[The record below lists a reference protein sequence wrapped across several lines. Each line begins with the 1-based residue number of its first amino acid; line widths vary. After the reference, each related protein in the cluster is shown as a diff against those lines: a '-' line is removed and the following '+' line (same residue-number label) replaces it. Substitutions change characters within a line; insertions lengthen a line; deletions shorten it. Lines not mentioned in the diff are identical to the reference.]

1 MGGALLGGWLD
12 RGVDREAVAVVE
24 PTAPDRVSARFGVA
38 VVSAPDALDGEFAP
52 DVVVFAVKPQ
62 GMAEIVPAYRRF
74 AGAGTVFLSIAAGII
89 AIIIIV
95 VFMNR
100 FYRKSTREVALV
112 RTGFGGQK
120 VVLSSGC
127 LSLPFL
133 HRVEEINMRT
143 IRVEIQRT
151 GNKSLITT
159 DRIRVDMDLD
169 FYIRVQPTKEGVGTA
184 AQAIG
189 EQGYDVV
196 IYFPRDFNVRLQEF
210 RDQLKQRDGQ
220 APSSDAI
227 PSPQLFFDNSKDKSK
242 LAHRR
247 ISQVLRRWTDE
258 IGVQNLVQSDL
269 PPTVTHPFSFSD
281 TDLAAPSY
289 RDTSLWS
296 KVLPFVL
303 LIWALTGAFYP
314 AIDLC
319 AGEKERGTL
328 ETLLS
333 SPAERSEIV
342 MGKLFTIMAFSIATA
357 VLNLA
362 GMALTGKFLM
372 SQFSGIGGMVDIG
385 PPPMSALVW
394 LPLALVPMSALF
406 SALCLALAAFAR
418 STKEGQYYLM
428 PLMLI
433 TLPLTILPMTP
444 TFELN
449 LGNSL
454 IPVSGMMLLMRETI
468 QGNYREAA
476 PFVVPV
482 LAVTLMCC
490 WFAVRWAIDQ
500 FNRESVLFRQGER
513 VDVSNWIRH
522 KLRDRGPTP
531 TALEA
536 LLCGVILLVI
546 RFYAMS
552 SMKQQDSFTGFAVS
566 TTVMQIALIATPAML
581 MAVMLTSSPRR
592 TLLLTKPALLTLPA
606 AVLLAVALHP
616 GVLALS
622 EVVSNVFPMSDGQ
635 MEQINELLAKVQGD
649 APNVWMFLLVIAVLP
664 AICEEIAFRG
674 FILSGLR
681 HLGHKWQAIVI
692 SSIFFGVAHM
702 MVQQSLMA
710 ALVGVVI
717 GYIAVQSGN
726 LLPCIMFHMT
736 HNALAVVAG
745 NLREDSRFEWLY
757 SGDAYRWWVVAL
769 GAGIAAALLL
779 WFRALPYSKTEEE
792 LWQEAVDK
800 SAQATP
806 G

>member
-1 MGGALLGGWLD
+1 MNWNNVKLIFAREIRDQLRDRRTMFMIFVLPILLYPLLGMSLLLVTQFVQESPSNVLLIGADNLPD
-12 RGVDREAVAVVE
+12 DPPLVAGDGFRESLFSSPE
-24 PTAPDRVSARFGVA
+24 KRD
-38 VVSAPDALDGEFAP
+38 LLKLEFRADP
-52 DVVVFAVKPQ
+52 
-62 GMAEIVPAYRRF
+62 
-74 AGAGTVFLSIAAGII
+74 LSIVDGASEDAAEAEASQPPHDMQAAAAL
-89 AIIIIV
+89 AI
-95 VFMNR
+95 
-100 FYRKSTREVALV
+100 E
-112 RTGFGGQK
+112 
-120 VVLSSGC
+120 
-127 LSLPFL
+127 
-133 HRVEEINMRT
+133 
-143 IRVEIQRT
+143 
-151 GNKSLITT
+151 
-159 DRIRVDMDLD
+159 
-169 FYIRVQPTKEGVGTA
+169 
-184 AQAIG
+184 
-189 EQGYDVV
+189 EQGYDLV
-196 IYFPRDFNVRLQEF
+196 IYFPRGFDVRLQEF
-210 RDQLKQRDGQ
+210 RDQLKQRDGPMQ
-220 APSSDAI
+220 TAI
-227 PSPQLFFDNSKDKSK
+227 TIPNPRLFYDKSKDKSM

-247 ISQVLRRWTDE
+247 ASQLLRRWTDE
-258 IGVQNLVQSDL
+258 IGAQNLVQSEL
-269 PPTVTHPFSFSD
+269 PATITRPFLISD
-281 TDLAAPSY
+281 TDLAAPNY
-289 RDTSLWS
+289 RDTSMWS

-342 MGKLFTIMAFSIATA
+342 MGKLFTIMTFSIATA

-362 GMALTGKFLM
+362 GMALTGKFLI
-372 SQFSGIGGMVDIG
+372 SQFSGVGGLVDIG
-385 PPPMSALVW
+385 PPPMIALVW
-394 LPLALVPMSALF
+394 LPLALLPMSALF

-454 IPVSGMMLLMRETI
+454 IPVAGMMLLMRETI
-468 QGNYREAA
+468 QGNYQEVARFIA
-476 PFVVPV
+476 PV
-482 LAVTLMCC
+482 LAVTFICC

-500 FNRESVLFRQGER
+500 FNRESVLFREGER
-513 VDVSNWIRH
+513 FDMGNWIRH

-552 SMKQQDSFTGFAVS
+552 SMQQQEGFADFAVS
-566 TTVMQIALIATPAML
+566 SAVIQIALIATPAML
-581 MAVMLTSSPRR
+581 MAVMLTSSPQR

-606 AVLLAVALHP
+606 AIALAVALHP

-622 EVVSNVFPMSDGQ
+622 EVVSNVFPMSNAQ
-635 MEQINELLAKVQGD
+635 IEQINEMLGKVQAD
-649 APNVWMFLLVIAVLP
+649 APNVWMFLLIVAVLP

-692 SSIFFGVAHM
+692 SSLFFGVAHM
-702 MVQQSLMA
+702 MIQQSLMA

-717 GYIAVQSGN
+717 GYVAVQSGN

-736 HNALAVVAG
+736 HNTLAVVAG
-745 NLREDSRFEWLY
+745 NLRENPRFEWLY
-757 SGDAYRWWVVAL
+757 SGEAYQWWVVAL
-769 GAGIAAALLL
+769 GAAVAAALLL

-800 SAQATP
+800 SAQAAP